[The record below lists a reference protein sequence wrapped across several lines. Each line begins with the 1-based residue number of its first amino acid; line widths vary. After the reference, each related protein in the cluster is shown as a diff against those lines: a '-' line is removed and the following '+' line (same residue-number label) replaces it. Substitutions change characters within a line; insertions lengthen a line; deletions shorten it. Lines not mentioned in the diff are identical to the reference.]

1 MTARKGSVTSVVMLL
16 LIFAVGGILGNLIG
30 EFFGDYLPLL
40 QRSRE
45 VGLSSP
51 LELDLNFIYLQF
63 AFMIRLNLA
72 GVLGLLIAIW
82 LFRKL

>member
-1 MTARKGSVTSVVMLL
+1 MSARRGSATSVLVLL

-30 EFFGDYLPLL
+30 EFFGEYFPLL
-40 QRSRE
+40 QQSRE
-45 VGLSSP
+45 VGLSTP

-72 GVLGLLIAIW
+72 GVLGLLLAIW
-82 LFRKL
+82 IFRKL

>member
-1 MTARKGSVTSVVMLL
+1 MAKQRNSGTSFLIL
-16 LIFAVGGILGNLIG
+16 LIVFAVGGILGNLIG

-40 QRSRE
+40 NMSRE

-63 AFMIRLNLA
+63 GLLVRLNLA
-72 GVLGLLIAIW
+72 GVLGLLLAIW
-82 LFRKL
+82 LFRRL